1 MLGLV
6 ERSLQK
12 LLPLISRRFRSFS
25 EATDAALDVLASEL
39 PGEIVLG
46 QIEPGEDVM
55 RVLDVRGAAVVGIE
69 RGIQLPLAGR
79 AEGGGAGGESIV
91 LEGVHADEDLEPAH
105 LRALGLAEWIAVPLE
120 MSDGAIAG
128 MVTAL
133 SRREGEY
140 GAEHVV
146 LLGLTARMLAYE
158 WERVRNRTELRELRQ
173 RVGAGDGMDPD
184 TGLAGRYGFVE
195 LLDREW
201 RLARRGTF
209 NTMVAAFRVS
219 AGDAAPD
226 SPMALLALKDA
237 AEALAGAVRTTDHI
251 GRIGDMDLAVALVGA
266 PDEASVEPL
275 VRRFTD
281 ALRRVTRGRPVVVS
295 VSSGAASLAESPSPE
310 QGLEHALRGA
320 AGETTEPR
328 GEPVPAGGDG
338 P

>member
-1 MLGLV
+1 
-6 ERSLQK
+6 
-12 LLPLISRRFRSFS
+12 
-25 EATDAALDVLASEL
+25 
-39 PGEIVLG
+39 
-46 QIEPGEDVM
+46 
-55 RVLDVRGAAVVGIE
+55 
-69 RGIQLPLAGR
+69 
-79 AEGGGAGGESIV
+79 
-91 LEGVHADEDLEPAH
+91 
-105 LRALGLAEWIAVPLE
+105 

-146 LLGLTARMLAYE
+146 LLGLAARMLAYE
-158 WERVRNRTELRELRQ
+158 WERVRNRTEVRELRQ

-184 TGLAGRYGFVE
+184 TGLAGRYRFVE

-209 NTMVAAFRVS
+209 NTMIATFRVC

-251 GRIGDMDLAVALVGA
+251 GRIGEMDLAVALVGA

-275 VRRFTD
+275 VRRFSD
-281 ALRRVTRGRPVVVS
+281 ALRRVTRGRPVTVS
-295 VSSGAASLAESPSPE
+295 TNFGVASLAESPSPE
-310 QGLEHALRGA
+310 QGLEHALRGSSGDA
-320 AGETTEPR
+320 ATSR
-328 GEPVPAGGDG
+328 GEQPVPAGGDG
-338 P
+338 S